1 LQRKKSGLKAAE
13 VSVNGHR
20 NVNGV
25 SGEKEKGRRN
35 RKNKK
40 ERREIEESWDIPPPS
55 FVDPV
60 ASTSFNMLPVGPP
73 ASPSP
78 CASPELPNTSLN
90 MPSTSTSGLE
100 MKSTPT
106 MTAKAILGNAGK
118 QVNGTSIAPVPSAQI
133 YTRKTKGASSNG
145 VPPMKKS
152 STASQGQGWQD
163 EKQEEQDIRRGY
175 R

>member
-1 LQRKKSGLKAAE
+1 
-13 VSVNGHR
+13 
-20 NVNGV
+20 
-25 SGEKEKGRRN
+25 
-35 RKNKK
+35 
-40 ERREIEESWDIPPPS
+40 
-55 FVDPV
+55 
-60 ASTSFNMLPVGPP
+60 M
-73 ASPSP
+73 
-78 CASPELPNTSLN
+78 SLN